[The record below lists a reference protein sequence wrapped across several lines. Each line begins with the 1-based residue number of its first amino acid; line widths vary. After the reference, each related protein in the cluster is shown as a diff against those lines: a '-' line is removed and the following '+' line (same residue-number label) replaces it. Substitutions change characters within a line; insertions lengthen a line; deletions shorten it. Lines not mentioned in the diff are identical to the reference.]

1 MALAYIQNR
10 VEQSVSIVLD
20 SSFNERRWVELMA
33 IIEEKGRSAAQSF
46 VLDMRQLEFISSQ
59 FLGLL
64 LELNGRL
71 IARGAHLRLT
81 VTKQSRINQIL
92 ILACLN
98 RVIPISES

>member
-20 SSFNERRWVELMA
+20 PSFSERRWDELLA
-33 IIEEKGRSAAQSF
+33 LIEEKGRSSAQSF
-46 VLDMRQLEFISSQ
+46 VLDMRQLEFITSQ

-64 LELNGRL
+64 LELNGRIL
-71 IARGAHLRLT
+71 TRGAHLRLI
-81 VTKQSRINQIL
+81 VAKKSRVSQVL
-92 ILACLN
+92 MLACLN

>member
-20 SSFNERRWVELMA
+20 PSFSERRWDELLA
-33 IIEEKGRSAAQSF
+33 IVEEKGRSAAQNF

-64 LELNGRL
+64 LELNGCIL
-71 IARGAHLRLT
+71 ARGAHLRLT
-81 VTKQSRINQIL
+81 VTKQSRVTQIL
-92 ILACLN
+92 MLACLN